1 MELSLVFGITASILL
16 ELNFMAFSR
25 LLNSQCNKLTK
36 VRTKN
41 HGTKFF
47 FRFYII
53 IFICY
58 SLPPLR
64 EKKEIIKTKKEISAS
79 LLIVRLLPS

>member
-47 FRFYII
+47 SLYII